1 MRIIKRE
8 MKQFLWIIFSAGIA
22 GVISSCGSEATT
34 QSNNQPSA
42 VAVKATKVISEH
54 VTGLDVYPGTVVP
67 LNEIQIRPQVS
78 GYITNIFVEDGQQV
92 SKGQALYEIDRS
104 KYQAAYEQAKA
115 NLKSA
120 EAHLERVKKDLARYK
135 VLDQKEAIAK
145 QQLDYAET
153 DILTA
158 ESQVASAEAQV
169 KSAETDYN
177 YSVIRAP
184 FSGTIGISQVR
195 LGAQV
200 SPGQTLL
207 NSLSSDNPVLVDFV
221 INEKDIRRFSKMIK
235 SENLADSTFTIQ
247 FGKNDIYPY
256 PGKLT
261 TMDRAVGRQ
270 SGTINLRV
278 EFPNPD
284 KELIAGMTIN
294 LQVLNQDIGEQ
305 VTIPFKSVTEQMG
318 EYFVYVIDEESTVH
332 QQNVILG
339 TKFGTDIVIR
349 NGLKPG
355 QQIVVEGI
363 QKLREGAKVRLEG
376 TAQASK

>member
-1 MRIIKRE
+1 
-8 MKQFLWIIFSAGIA
+8 MKQFLWIIFSAGMVGA
-22 GVISSCGSEATT
+22 ISSCGTEATT
-34 QSNNQPSA
+34 QSNQPSA
-42 VAVKATKVISEH
+42 VAVKATKVKSEH
-54 VTGLDVYPGTVVP
+54 VTGLDQYPGTVVP

-78 GYITNIFVEDGQQV
+78 GYITKIFVEDGQQV

-120 EAHLERVKKDLARYK
+120 QANLERVKKDLARYEI
-135 VLDQKEAIAK
+135 LDQKEAIAK
-145 QQLDYAET
+145 QQLDYAKT

-207 NSLSSDNPVLVDFV
+207 NSLSSDDPVLVDFV
-221 INEKDIRRFSKMIK
+221 INEKDIRRFSKMLK
-235 SENLADSTFTIQ
+235 DENLADSTFTIK
-247 FGKNDIYPY
+247 FDKNDVYSY

-278 EFPNPD
+278 EFPNPE
-284 KELIAGMTIN
+284 KELIAGMTVN

-305 VTIPFKSVTEQMG
+305 VTIPFKAVTEQMG
-318 EYFVYVIDEESTVH
+318 EYFVYVIDEENTVH
-332 QQNVILG
+332 QQNVALG
-339 TKFGTDIVIR
+339 TKFGTDIVVR
-349 NGLKPG
+349 NGVKPG

-363 QKLREGAKVRLEG
+363 QKLREGAKVRTESAA
-376 TAQASK
+376 AQVSN